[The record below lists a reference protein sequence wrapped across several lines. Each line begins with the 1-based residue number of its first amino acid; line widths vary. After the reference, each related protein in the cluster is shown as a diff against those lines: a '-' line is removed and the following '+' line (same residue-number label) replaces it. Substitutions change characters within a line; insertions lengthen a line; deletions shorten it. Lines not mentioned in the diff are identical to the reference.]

1 LHEREFEDRPGSWYG
16 KDHIVR
22 ESQQVRIV
30 VIVPTYNER
39 ENVGMLIEELEV
51 RFREIGHDMA
61 ILVVD
66 DNSPDGTAEVVGEKM
81 RLYDN
86 VRMIS
91 GKKEGLGSAYIRGM
105 KYAIENMD
113 ADAVM
118 EMDADFSH
126 KPEDVPRLVSALDEG
141 ADFIIGSRYVR
152 GGKIPE
158 NWPFLRKMNSKAGNI
173 VARHVA
179 GLRNIA
185 DCTAGFRCIR
195 TSVLKRICLE
205 DLNVQGY
212 AFQLALLSEGR
223 FHGATVR
230 EVPVEFV
237 DRTRGETKLGISD
250 IVEFVLNAC
259 WIRLHNSRTFLKF
272 ALVGG
277 TGVFVNLGIFTVLL
291 RLGMNK
297 FLASPIAIEI
307 SILSN
312 FLLNN
317 LWTFSGKNRKERV
330 YLKGLKFNVVS
341 LLSLFV
347 SYSLFVVLTLLFPAV
362 PPQVHQAI
370 GIVPGTFVNY
380 FLNVYWTFGG
390 KAA

>member
-1 LHEREFEDRPGSWYG
+1 VVWGRDP
-16 KDHIVR
+16 IVR
-22 ESQQVRIV
+22 ESQPVKIV
-30 VIVPTYNER
+30 VIIPTYNER
-39 ENVGMLIEELEV
+39 ENVGLLIDELQA
-51 RFREIGHDMA
+51 RFPSIGHDMA

-66 DNSPDGTAEVVGEKM
+66 DNSPDGTAGVVREKM
-81 RLYDN
+81 RLHDN

-91 GKKEGLGSAYIRGM
+91 GKKEGLGAAYIRGM
-105 KYAIENMD
+105 KYAIENMG

-141 ADFIIGSRYVR
+141 ADFIIGSRYVP

-158 NWPFLRKMNSKAGNI
+158 SWPFLRKMISKGGNI
-173 VARHVA
+173 VARYLA
-179 GLRNIA
+179 GLRKIA

-205 DLNVQGY
+205 DLKVQGY

-223 FHGATVR
+223 FHGATVK

-259 WIRLHNSRTFLKF
+259 WIRLHKSQTFLKF

-277 TGVFVNLGIFTVLL
+277 IGVFVNLGSFTVLL
-291 RLGMNK
+291 HLGMNK

-307 SILSN
+307 SIISN
-312 FLLNN
+312 FILNN
-317 LWTFSGKNRKERV
+317 MWTFSGRNKEEGV
-330 YLKGLKFNVVS
+330 VLKGLKFNIVS
-341 LLSLFV
+341 LLALFV
-347 SYSLFVVLTLLFPAV
+347 SYFVFVVLSLLFPTV

-370 GIVPGTFVNY
+370 GIVPATVVNY
-380 FLNVYWTFGG
+380 FLNVYWTFGE

>member
-1 LHEREFEDRPGSWYG
+1 V
-16 KDHIVR
+16 KIV
-22 ESQQVRIV
+22 I
-30 VIVPTYNER
+30 IIPTYNER
-39 ENVGMLIEELEV
+39 ENVGLLIDELQIQ
-51 RFREIGHDMA
+51 FPSIGHDMA

-66 DNSPDGTAEVVGEKM
+66 DNSPDGTAEVVTEKM
-81 RLYDN
+81 RLHDN

-91 GKKEGLGSAYIRGM
+91 GRKEGLGAAYIRGM
-105 KYAIENMD
+105 KYAIENME

-126 KPEDVPRLVSALDEG
+126 KPEDVPRLVSAMDEG
-141 ADFIIGSRYVR
+141 ADFIIGSRYIR

-158 NWPFLRKMNSKAGNI
+158 NWPFLRKMNSKVGNI
-173 VARHVA
+173 VARYVA
-179 GLRNIA
+179 GLRKIA

-195 TSVLKRICLE
+195 TSVLKQICLE

-223 FHGATVR
+223 FHGANIK
-230 EVPVEFV
+230 EIPVEFV

-259 WIRLHNSRTFLKF
+259 WIRLHKSRTFLQF

-277 TGVFVNLGIFTVLL
+277 IGVFVNLGSFTVLL
-291 RLGMNK
+291 HLGMNK

-307 SILSN
+307 SIISN

-317 LWTFSGKNRKERV
+317 MWTFSGKNKEERV
-330 YLKGLKFNVVS
+330 HPKGWKFNIVS
-341 LLSLFV
+341 HLSLFV
-347 SYSLFVVLTLLFPAV
+347 SYFLFVVLSLLFPTV
-362 PPQVHQAI
+362 LPQVHQAI
-370 GIVPGTFVNY
+370 GIIPATFVNY
-380 FLNVYWTFGG
+380 FLNVYWTFGE